1 MPESA
6 VWSKFLRSIFY
17 VGKGKKGRPYEHL
30 YDAIKLFSAE
40 NHLLAE
46 KLQNR
51 QNRVIEKRVLFSDSA
66 RKNEAMQELAQNFDA
81 KQSKSRL
88 KESEKLSRIID
99 IWKDSSELGVV
110 CLQIYHNIIPAEAY
124 TREAAIIDAIGLN
137 NLTNLKRGDYYGVTS
152 GWKMRQRKHLGVAL
166 LYKAMQIYLAEGE
179 SQLMPFDLV

>member
-1 MPESA
+1 MPESE

-30 YDAIKLFSAE
+30 YDAIKLYSAE
-40 NHLLAE
+40 NDLLAE

-51 QNRVIEKRVLFSDSA
+51 QNRVLEKRILFSDSD
-66 RKNEAMQELAQNFDA
+66 RKKEVMQKFGKTCDTQPS
-81 KQSKSRL
+81 QSKI
-88 KESEKLSRIID
+88 KESEKLNKIID
-99 IWKDSSELGVV
+99 IWKDSSKLGVC

-124 TREAAIIDAIGLN
+124 TREASIIDAIGLN